1 MKVTVVGSGI
11 SGKSL
16 ALMAKSAN
24 FDVFVTEQGKL
35 DENTKALFR
44 EKDIQWEE
52 GEHTKALLDCDL
64 VVLSSGI
71 SDKTLPVQMARK
83 TGTPLQGE
91 LDFIYPYLSGK
102 IVGVTGTNGKSTT
115 AALINH
121 LLSKMGYNVALAGNF
136 GIPLAD
142 FAMMPLDFIVV
153 ELSSFQL
160 HWTKR
165 FSCDVAIITN
175 IYPDHLDWHGSFEAY
190 VNAKRRIIE
199 LLSPKGCL
207 VYRAQDEEIL
217 QVREGR
223 VARLYWSF
231 EKFMHDAE
239 RVQDELILN
248 DSEALLRTEG
258 GHIRLFPLK
267 SLSLFGYH
275 NVENAAMAMAAI
287 YYLGC
292 EVERAREF
300 LPDFK
305 NLPHRCEKVGEKDG
319 VVFID
324 DSKGTNVASSVTA
337 IASIPGV
344 KVVILGGRGKGEK
357 YDKLAGAIK
366 KHVRAAVL
374 LGEEKEV
381 IAKSLRSA
389 GFSNFYLAAS
399 MKEAVYKAFEMA
411 CPGDI
416 VLLSPACTSWDMY
429 RNYHERGKDFQEI
442 VKNLIEACVVKNGRE
457 SN

>member
-16 ALMAKSAN
+16 ALMAKTAN

-35 DENTKALFR
+35 DESTKALFR

-52 GEHTKALLDCDL
+52 GGHTKALLDCDL

-71 SDKTLPVQMARK
+71 SDKALPVQMARK
-83 TGTPLQGE
+83 AGTPLQGE
-91 LDFIYPYLSGK
+91 LDFIFPYLSGK

-115 AALINH
+115 AALLKH

-136 GIPLAD
+136 GIPLAN
-142 FAMMPLDFIVV
+142 FAKKPFDFIVV

-160 HWTKR
+160 HWAKR

-190 VNAKRRIIE
+190 ISAKRRIME
-199 LLSPKGCL
+199 LLSPKGCFICKA
-207 VYRAQDEEIL
+207 RDEEIL

-223 VARLYWSF
+223 GARVYWSF
-231 EKFMHDAE
+231 EKCMNSAE
-239 RVQDELILN
+239 KVRDEVILN
-248 DSEALLRTEG
+248 DSEALLRTDDR
-258 GHIRLFPLK
+258 HIRLFPLRW
-267 SLSLFGYH
+267 LSLFGHH

-292 EVERAREF
+292 EVARAREF

-319 VVFID
+319 IVFID

-357 YDKLAGAIK
+357 YDELAEAIK

-374 LGEEKEV
+374 LGEEKKV
-381 IAKSLRSA
+381 IAESLRSA
-389 GFSNFYLAAS
+389 GFSNFCLADS

-429 RNYHERGKDFQEI
+429 KSYQERGKDFQEI
-442 VKNLIEACVVKNGRE
+442 VKNLIGACVVKNERE

>member
-71 SDKTLPVQMARK
+71 SDKALPVQMARK

-153 ELSSFQL
+153 EL
-160 HWTKR
+160 
-165 FSCDVAIITN
+165 
-175 IYPDHLDWHGSFEAY
+175 
-190 VNAKRRIIE
+190 
-199 LLSPKGCL
+199 
-207 VYRAQDEEIL
+207 
-217 QVREGR
+217 
-223 VARLYWSF
+223 
-231 EKFMHDAE
+231 
-239 RVQDELILN
+239 
-248 DSEALLRTEG
+248 
-258 GHIRLFPLK
+258 
-267 SLSLFGYH
+267 
-275 NVENAAMAMAAI
+275 
-287 YYLGC
+287 
-292 EVERAREF
+292 
-300 LPDFK
+300 
-305 NLPHRCEKVGEKDG
+305 
-319 VVFID
+319 
-324 DSKGTNVASSVTA
+324 VASNFTGQSALVVMLRLLPT
-337 IASIPGV
+337 SIPITSTGM
-344 KVVILGGRGKGEK
+344 
-357 YDKLAGAIK
+357 
-366 KHVRAAVL
+366 AVL
-374 LGEEKEV
+374 KHTLT
-381 IAKSLRSA
+381 L
-389 GFSNFYLAAS
+389 
-399 MKEAVYKAFEMA
+399 
-411 CPGDI
+411 
-416 VLLSPACTSWDMY
+416 
-429 RNYHERGKDFQEI
+429 KD
-442 VKNLIEACVVKNGRE
+442 A
-457 SN
+457 